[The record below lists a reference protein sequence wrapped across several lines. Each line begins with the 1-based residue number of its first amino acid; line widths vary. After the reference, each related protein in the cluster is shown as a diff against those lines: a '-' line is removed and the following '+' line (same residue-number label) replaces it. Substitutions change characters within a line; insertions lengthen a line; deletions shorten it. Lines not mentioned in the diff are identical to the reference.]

1 MLPEHYNHL
10 KDLNKL
16 RRNEAIKKLHSIYS
30 VAEDKNTRIKILEKL
45 NELKDNTHYEQVENY
60 FISEEDLDVKMEAAK
75 LLAFNYNKV
84 KAKAVKPLIWVLE
97 NEKRNE
103 IKHIA
108 LRLLVPLA
116 YRSEYRTFIVES
128 LKRILES
135 KNDPLKIE
143 AAEALGFLKEDS
155 VANDL
160 VEMLKSSNK
169 QMRISAIEALN
180 NLNIF
185 PKKAVPLLLDNLEL
199 GSYDVWRFAY
209 NTLRK
214 KLSRNNFTNKLLN
227 ILEDT
232 EKNDKDIKIGYKRR
246 GIIKALGEIGNK
258 KAIPLLINSLKDWH
272 DWVREEALNAL
283 DKIDPNWKIQNQSLL
298 KEKNIKF
305 TL

>member
-1 MLPEHYNHL
+1 MTYI
-10 KDLNKL
+10 KDLDELTK
-16 RRNEAIKKLHSIYS
+16 NEAINKLHSLYS
-30 VAEDKNTRIKILEKL
+30 VVDEKNMRISILKKL
-45 NELKDNTHYEQVENY
+45 NELKDNTHYEEIENY
-60 FISEEDLDVKMEAAK
+60 FISEEDPDIKMEAAK

-84 KAKAVKPLIWVLE
+84 KAKAIKPLIWVLE
-97 NEKRNE
+97 NERRNE

-108 LRLLVPLA
+108 LRLIVPLA
-116 YRSEYRTFIVES
+116 YRKEYRTSIIES
-128 LKRILES
+128 LKRVLES
-135 KNDPLKIE
+135 NNDPLKIE
-143 AAEALGFLKEDS
+143 AAESLGFLKEDS

-169 QMRISAIEALN
+169 QLRISAIEALN

-185 PKKAVPLLLDNLEL
+185 PKKAIPFLLDNLEL

-214 KLSRNNFTNKLLN
+214 KLNNNNFINKLLS

-232 EKNDKDIKIGYKRR
+232 EKKDEDIKIGYKRR
-246 GIIKALGEIGNK
+246 GIIKALAEIGNK

-283 DKIDPNWKIQNQSLL
+283 NKIEPNWKVKYRSLL
-298 KEKNIKF
+298 KRKNINF
-305 TL
+305 N